1 LSHTPF
7 GRKYRTQERYLKHG
21 TMQTAIAM
29 LMQDNPGGAHG
40 GNAYA
45 QLARDYPNVV
55 LVVDA
60 CFTACSAVVHA
71 FRRWRTRRILDALD
85 HDRLRDIGLTRGDL
99 RNGRLDEVLL
109 KQAATATPH
118 GPWAAAWSW
127 LRKIDRCRNALLRLR
142 DDQLSNLSEQGLKA
156 RREAQHDCNG
166 RCTGRTSGA
175 RR

>member
-1 LSHTPF
+1 
-7 GRKYRTQERYLKHG
+7 
-21 TMQTAIAM
+21 MQTAIAM
-29 LMQDNPGGAHG
+29 LMQDNPGGADG

-55 LVVDA
+55 LVLGA

-71 FRRWRTRRILDALD
+71 FQRWRTRRILDALD

-127 LRKIDRCRNALLRLR
+127 LLKIDRCRNALLGLR
-142 DDQLSNLSEQGLKA
+142 EDQLCNLSEQGLKA
-156 RREAQHDCNG
+156 RREARHDCNG
-166 RCTGRTSGA
+166 RCTGRASGA